1 MTIAE
6 LRGDAVILA
15 CAISGGIHGALV
27 PRHLGEHTG
36 AGVGFIAATLLL
48 AALAVTLNRSPRNT
62 VALAGAAVVFVG
74 LLVGYA
80 ASVTTGLPV
89 LHPEPETVDGLAL
102 ATKAI
107 EAIGFLAASS
117 LLRRREVTTLTR
129 GQAAGPNTAR
139 VERPVP
145 LALVTLVA
153 AFGVLGALAVSD
165 GHDGGHGNVPH
176 HASGPSTR

>member
-1 MTIAE
+1 MTVAE

-15 CAISGGIHGALV
+15 CAISAGIHGALV

-48 AALAVTLNRSPRNT
+48 ATLAVTLHRSPRNT
-62 VALAGAAVVFVG
+62 VVLAGTGIVLAG

-80 ASVTTGLPV
+80 VAVTTGLPV
-89 LHPEPETVDGLAL
+89 LHPKPERIDGLAL

-117 LLRRREVTTLTR
+117 LLRRREAPDLTR
-129 GQAAGPNTAR
+129 RREVGLNTAPA
-139 VERPVP
+139 ERPIP
-145 LALVTLVA
+145 LVLAALVA
-153 AFGVLGALAVSD
+153 AFGVLFALAVSD
-165 GHDGGHGNVPH
+165 GHDGNVPH
-176 HASGPSTR
+176 HAGGLAAAR